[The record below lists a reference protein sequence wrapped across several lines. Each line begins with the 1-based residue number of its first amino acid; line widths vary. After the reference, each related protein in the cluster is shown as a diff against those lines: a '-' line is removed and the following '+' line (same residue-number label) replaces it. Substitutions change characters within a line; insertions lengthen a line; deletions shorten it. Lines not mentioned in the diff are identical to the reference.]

1 MDIRDNDS
9 RMQMSERLLEQGMD
23 LLPIPGNFQLLEKSL
38 PDVKMRS
45 LIGGSGNT
53 ETDFA
58 VSLQQSREAI
68 AGGKSVGKED
78 DGTPADRMNLSGSD
92 KRKSA
97 GIKAIEDKDDKI
109 KTNVSA
115 GRHSKDSDSIQSGS
129 ELKKE
134 GIGSQTSMAKKSNND
149 PVETAMAEGLTMMV
163 EIPQNMTLFLST
175 EPVDLSSGSSV
186 HSQSMIVENE
196 SPSILAGND
205 DLKAGSQAGQLSVD
219 THDILSTPLTDE
231 PENALSMES
240 VGGLS
245 DLEMEFVGSRA
256 VSGKNNGS
264 ATSSQA
270 LATSGISFPAVNV
283 GQNNGQQSGEV
294 VSPEFLTSG
303 GRSNP
308 ASVSSEVVN
317 LSVGATSVDASGQQL
332 IVSGDNQSSDSPVV
346 ATRLASG
353 MQLDSGS
360 LNQSNRAKMTDA
372 SASSIVLD
380 PQKPSTTI
388 PLDGESAGRHLAG
401 QKGQQVP
408 VHATIE
414 QHSAP
419 GDEKV
424 LFPKVIEQAEVNV
437 SQGRQQFVAVAQ
449 GMEYLPSGGAEKS
462 LPVTSNDILNQV
474 TMQVPDR
481 HGSRQAVTIQLQPES
496 LGKVEV
502 KLVME
507 HQKLTAHFI
516 VQHSEVRDV
525 LLKHVTSLH
534 DALSAKGIDV
544 KQVAVEIAPAE
555 KTAGMA
561 VSVDQHSTG
570 GSQTGSFQ
578 QFAGGEGQSR
588 HAFATR
594 DQSPVQLIEAEKV
607 TSPTGLT
614 KSEFL
619 QPGSLHIR
627 A

>member
-1 MDIRDNDS
+1 
-9 RMQMSERLLEQGMD
+9 MSERLLEQGMD

-175 EPVDLSSGSSV
+175 GPVDLSSGSSV

-270 LATSGISFPAVNV
+270 LETSGISFPAVNV

-380 PQKPSTTI
+380 PQKLSTTI

-507 HQKLTAHFI
+507 HQKLTAHFM

-525 LLKHVTSLH
+525 MLKHVTSLH
-534 DALSAKGIDV
+534 DALVAKGVDV

-555 KTAGMA
+555 KMTGMA
-561 VSVDQHSTG
+561 VTVDQHAANGGHTG
-570 GSQTGSFQ
+570 GFQ
-578 QFAGGEGQSR
+578 QFSGGGEQSR
-588 HAFATR
+588 HDDASTQNSSSMQLFEHE
-594 DQSPVQLIEAEKV
+594 DVQSTAGSAK
-607 TSPTGLT
+607 SGL
-614 KSEFL
+614 L
-619 QPGSLHIR
+619 QPGSLYIR

>member
-1 MDIRDNDS
+1 
-9 RMQMSERLLEQGMD
+9 MD
-23 LLPIPGNFQLLEKSL
+23 LVPIPGNFQLLEKSL

-115 GRHSKDSDSIQSGS
+115 GRHSKNSDSIQSGS

-175 EPVDLSSGSSV
+175 EPVDLNSGSSV

-196 SPSILAGND
+196 LPSILAGND

-245 DLEMEFVGSRA
+245 DLEMEFVGSQA

-270 LATSGISFPAVNV
+270 LETSGISLPAVNV

-317 LSVGATSVDASGQQL
+317 LSVGATSVDTSGQQL

-388 PLDGESAGRHLAG
+388 PLNGESAGRHLAG

-414 QHSAP
+414 RHSAP

-437 SQGRQQFVAVAQ
+437 SQGRQQFVGVAQ

-507 HQKLTAHFI
+507 HQKLTAHFM

-525 LLKHVTSLH
+525 MLKHVTSLH
-534 DALSAKGIDV
+534 DALVAKGVDV

-555 KTAGMA
+555 KMTGMA
-561 VSVDQHSTG
+561 VTVDQHAANGGHTG
-570 GSQTGSFQ
+570 GFQ
-578 QFAGGEGQSR
+578 QFSGGGEQSR
-588 HAFATR
+588 HDDASTQNSSSMRLFEHE
-594 DQSPVQLIEAEKV
+594 DVQSTAGSAK
-607 TSPTGLT
+607 SGL
-614 KSEFL
+614 L

>member
-1 MDIRDNDS
+1 
-9 RMQMSERLLEQGMD
+9 MSERLLEQGMD
-23 LLPIPGNFQLLEKSL
+23 LVPIPGNFQLLEKSL
-38 PDVKMRS
+38 PDVKMTS

-115 GRHSKDSDSIQSGS
+115 GRHSKNSDSIQSGS

-175 EPVDLSSGSSV
+175 EPVDLNSGSSV

-196 SPSILAGND
+196 LPSILAGND

-245 DLEMEFVGSRA
+245 DLEMEFVGSQA

-270 LATSGISFPAVNV
+270 LETSGISLPAVNV

-317 LSVGATSVDASGQQL
+317 LSVGATSVDTSGQQL

-388 PLDGESAGRHLAG
+388 PLNGESAGRHLAG

-414 QHSAP
+414 RHSAP

-437 SQGRQQFVAVAQ
+437 SQGRQQFVGVAQ

-507 HQKLTAHFI
+507 HQKLTAHFM

-525 LLKHVTSLH
+525 MLKHVTSLH
-534 DALSAKGIDV
+534 DALVAKGVDV

-555 KTAGMA
+555 KMTGMA
-561 VSVDQHSTG
+561 VTVDQHAANGGHTG
-570 GSQTGSFQ
+570 GFQ
-578 QFAGGEGQSR
+578 QFSGGGEQSR
-588 HAFATR
+588 HDDASTQNSSSMRLFEHE
-594 DQSPVQLIEAEKV
+594 DVQSTAGSAK
-607 TSPTGLT
+607 SGL
-614 KSEFL
+614 L